1 MVKKPSPPPLSIS
14 LANIERE
21 KLAVLQ
27 RIEKRIAAMG
37 IFTAANE
44 SSRINTLVFPVLVLL
59 FYTAYTFYTQ
69 CECTCL

>member
-1 MVKKPSPPPLSIS
+1 MVRKPKPPPLSIS
-14 LANIERE
+14 LPNIERE

-27 RIEKRIAAMG
+27 RTEKRIAAMG
-37 IFTAANE
+37 ILAAPNE
-44 SSRINTLVFPVLVLL
+44 SSRIYTLAFPVLVLV

>member
-1 MVKKPSPPPLSIS
+1 MVRKPKPPPLSIS
-14 LANIERE
+14 LPNIERE

-27 RIEKRIAAMG
+27 RTEKRIAAMG
-37 IFTAANE
+37 IWTAANE

-59 FYTAYTFYTQ
+59 FYTAYNFFTT

>member
-1 MVKKPSPPPLSIS
+1 MVKKPKPPPLSIS

-27 RIEKRIAAMG
+27 RTEKRIAAMG
-37 IFTAANE
+37 ILTAANE
-44 SSRINTLVFPVLVLL
+44 SSTINTPFFPVLVLV